1 MHTQKIFNDGEHNE
15 ILRWKDLSFKA
26 LIQVLEL
33 PISFHKSVIL
43 AGGVYTSWH
52 HKEDIKDI
60 DVFILD
66 DGHDAAI
73 LNYLKS
79 LYGKIF
85 TVNSLKDVSEYKR
98 DNPNINDVY
107 NAKTILPHVKYQFIF
122 TKYKTR
128 EELIS
133 HFDYL
138 HCTPNYY
145 DSHLYVRK
153 DAFEAIRDKK
163 LVIHNKDNQ
172 VEWRKAKFLIRGF
185 TEAHVTVNYHL
196 GAGGGA
202 GGSIIGAAGGGTW
215 SSTAGAG
222 GGGVTWGPYR
232 TNIAKNV

>member
-1 MHTQKIFNDGEHNE
+1 MQDVFNNGEINE
-15 ILRWKDLSFKA
+15 ILHWKDLSFAA
-26 LIQVLEL
+26 LIQNLEVPL
-33 PISFHKSVIL
+33 SFHKSVIL
-43 AGGVYTSWH
+43 AGGVYTSWY
-52 HKEDIKDI
+52 HKEKIKDI

-107 NAKTILPHVKYQFIF
+107 NAETRIPNAAKYQFIF

-145 DSHLYVRK
+145 DSHLYVRR

-163 LVIHNKDNQ
+163 LIVHNKDNQ
-172 VEWRKAKFLIRGF
+172 TEWRKDKFLKHRGF
-185 TEAHVTVNYHL
+185 TLPKETKPVTIDWNAIL
-196 GAGGGA
+196 KWGADK
-202 GGSIIGAAGGGTW
+202 SRDDIWIDFDL
-215 SSTAGAG
+215 SDL
-222 GGGVTWGPYR
+222 
-232 TNIAKNV
+232 KNV